1 MKTIRVG
8 SRESR
13 LAVVQTRLVADYIQE
28 ALPEAEVR
36 LVTMKTTGDRI
47 LDRPLEAVGGLDE
60 ALKASDV
67 ELAALFEPPSETNFG
82 GGLLTGTQSA
92 CNAACAAFAEAVK
105 AVAARPR
112 EI

>member
-1 MKTIRVG
+1 MRRCIRIG

-47 LDRPLEAVGGLDE
+47 LDRPLEAVERASSSRSWTGPCWRGGRSCLCT
-60 ALKASDV
+60 A
-67 ELAALFEPPSETNFG
+67 
-82 GGLLTGTQSA
+82 
-92 CNAACAAFAEAVK
+92 
-105 AVAARPR
+105 
-112 EI
+112 